1 VVDVETT
8 AIEKGAKT
16 MRALEITGLRKE
28 FGGVIALAGIDVS
41 IESDRIIGIIG
52 PNGSGKTTLFNIV
65 AGVHKPTSGRVRW
78 LGRDITGKSPYEIAR
93 LGVVR
98 TFQQAMSYPGLSL
111 RENVRIAC
119 EHGRSRNAAKP
130 KWNSA
135 DEILDFVGLAGLGP
149 ERAGSMPFGNL
160 RWLGIAVALGAN
172 PLLLLLDEPAAG
184 LSENETTEL
193 SKLILRF
200 PKMGIGVC
208 LIDHDMY
215 LMGTL
220 CERLVVLNFGT
231 KIAEGPPKLVLNDP
245 KVTEVYLGSEI

>member
-1 VVDVETT
+1 
-8 AIEKGAKT
+8 
-16 MRALEITGLRKE
+16 MCALEITGLRKE

-41 IESDRIIGIIG
+41 IELDRIVGIIG

-65 AGVHKPTSGRVRW
+65 AGVHKPTAGRVLW
-78 LGRDITGKSPYEIAR
+78 QGKDITGKPAHQIAR
-93 LGVVR
+93 MGLIR

-119 EHGRSRNAAKP
+119 EHGHSHGGAVKP
-130 KWNSA
+130 KWESP
-135 DEILDFVGLAGLGP
+135 DEILEFVGLAGLGA
-149 ERAGSMPFGNL
+149 EMAGSMPFGNL
-160 RWLGIAVALGAN
+160 RRLGVAVALGAN
-172 PLLLLLDEPAAG
+172 PRLLLLDEPAAG
-184 LSENETTEL
+184 LTENETAEL
-193 SKLILRF
+193 SELILRF

-231 KIAEGPPKLVLNDP
+231 KIAEGPPNLVLNDP
-245 KVTEVYLGSEI
+245 QVTEVYLGNEI